1 MSSNLLYEFKEKRL
15 QKNKAKHYDKIA
27 EMRRHKKTR
36 MKRVD
41 FIIWWLWRDSILV
54 DFIIIIYTE

>member
-1 MSSNLLYEFKEKRL
+1 MSSNLLYEFEEKRL

-27 EMRRHKKTR
+27 EMRRHKKSR

-41 FIIWWLWRDSILV
+41 FTIWWL
-54 DFIIIIYTE
+54 